1 MCILIQSWISPPT
14 VFRHWIF
21 SGLYLSDEIS
31 NIPGLYCMPT
41 APLSAWFGNIKPIA
55 SISEESAPCARICNV
70 LEAISISLL
79 LQCCSSRCTRWKL
92 VTPEA
97 LCWGILEEE
106 ACQCFHRHRN
116 RLCQKGIFSCL
127 LCPNVSHWG
136 CAERGRLLPISG
148 VLLCWWQGLTVFSSS
163 WDLTFSNLL
172 LVGPGVPKLTAHRW
186 RGVLLEAS
194 NRWEVQ
200 GSAVN
205 PAREESMSWLL
216 LDASPSR
223 DALGS

>member
-116 RLCQKGIFSCL
+116 RLCQKGIFFVCCAQTYLTEAVQKEDDSCQSQVCSSVGGKGLQFLVPPEISLFQISCL
-127 LCPNVSHWG
+127 WGLGYQSWQHTGEGVS
-136 CAERGRLLPISG
+136 
-148 VLLCWWQGLTVFSSS
+148 CWR
-163 WDLTFSNLL
+163 
-172 LVGPGVPKLTAHRW
+172 PATAGKFR
-186 RGVLLEAS
+186 A
-194 NRWEVQ
+194 Q
-200 GSAVN
+200 Q
-205 PAREESMSWLL
+205 
-216 LDASPSR
+216 
-223 DALGS
+223 